1 MKTIQNVLREKE
13 AEIEKL
19 TREIKMLTGG
29 GAHYGRG
36 RPGPGSAGGWNRCSA
51 TWMSAAVNLE
61 EPVLDVLPVAG
72 PSNGDSSKRW
82 P

>member
-1 MKTIQNVLREKE
+1 MKNIQHVLREKE

-19 TREIKMLTGG
+19 TREIKMLKVAARILEEEGQG
-29 GAHYGRG
+29 QPAR
-36 RPGPGSAGGWNRCSA
+36 SAESLQRHVDVAG
-51 TWMSAAVNLE
+51 VNLE
-61 EPVLDVLPVAG
+61 EPMLDVLPAAG

>member
-19 TREIKMLTGG
+19 TREIKMLKVAARIMEDEGQG
-29 GAHYGRG
+29 QSIHAAESLQRHVEV
-36 RPGPGSAGGWNRCSA
+36 AG
-51 TWMSAAVNLE
+51 VHLE
-61 EPVLDVLPVAG
+61 EPMLDVLPVAG
-72 PSNGDSSKRW
+72 SSNGESSKRW

>member
-19 TREIKMLTGG
+19 TREIKMLRVAARIMEDEGQG
-29 GAHYGRG
+29 Q
-36 RPGPGSAGGWNRCSA
+36 SAR
-51 TWMSAAVNLE
+51 AAESLQRHVDVAGVNLE
-61 EPVLDVLPVAG
+61 EPMLDVLPVAG

>member
-1 MKTIQNVLREKE
+1 MKNIQHVVREKE

-19 TREIKMLTGG
+19 TREIKLLR
-29 GAHYGRG
+29 AAVRILEDE
-36 RPGPGSAGGWNRCSA
+36 GPGLSLRPAVSFPRHGAVAGVS
-51 TWMSAAVNLE
+51 LE
-61 EPVLDVLPVAG
+61 EPGLDVMPAPG